1 MNPREYIEAMARKAN
16 ETQKIIVGIITP
28 IVIIIL
34 GYGIMT
40 LIDKN
45 DSDLWDFN
53 FDPNRLSESWWGWLI
68 VFIAISFFEWLWFKT
83 RQNVDNSTTDYQTDD
98 LDSDLYTKAASEI
111 VKKSYDPA
119 LYAKAFS
126 ESGGDEN
133 RTQTLF
139 I

>member
-1 MNPREYIEAMARKAN
+1 M
-16 ETQKIIVGIITP
+16 TIINNNH
-28 IVIIIL
+28 
-34 GYGIMT
+34 Y
-40 LIDKN
+40 
-45 DSDLWDFN
+45 DLWD
-53 FDPNRLSESWWGWLI
+53 FDPNRLDESWWGWLL
-68 VFIAISFFEWLWFKT
+68 VFIAIGFFEWLWFKT

-98 LDSDLYTKAASEI
+98 LDNDLYTKAASEI

-133 RTQTLF
+133 RTQALF